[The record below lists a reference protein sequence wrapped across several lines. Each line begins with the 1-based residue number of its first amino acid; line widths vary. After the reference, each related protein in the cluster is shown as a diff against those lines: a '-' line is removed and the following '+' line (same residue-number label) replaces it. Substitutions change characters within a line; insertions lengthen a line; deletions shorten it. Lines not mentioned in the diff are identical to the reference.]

1 MTGGEALGMTGRGVW
16 GDGEGCCGVLGMVV
30 LEALDSCPCF
40 YRGDFL
46 SQE

>member
-1 MTGGEALGMTGRGVW
+1 MAGKGARDDKGMALRDDK
-16 GDGEGCCGVLGMVV
+16 GDCCGVFGVVV

-40 YRGDFL
+40 RRGDVF